1 VPYSALFCGISSLSN
16 AFQYQLIEQLRKV
29 DPVYGDIFQMLY
41 DEKTQQEIADNIGKN
56 RRIVSDAIKKVRKLA
71 QTSDLYEK

>member
-1 VPYSALFCGISSLSN
+1 
-16 AFQYQLIEQLRKV
+16 
-29 DPVYGDIFQMLY
+29 MLY